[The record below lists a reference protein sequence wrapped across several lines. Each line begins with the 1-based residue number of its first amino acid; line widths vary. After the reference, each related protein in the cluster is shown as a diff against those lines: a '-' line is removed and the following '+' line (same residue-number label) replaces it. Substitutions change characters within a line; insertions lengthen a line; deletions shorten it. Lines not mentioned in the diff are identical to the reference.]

1 MELFVN
7 VYAYALL
14 ALTHA
19 EGAAKLNLIAYVM
32 LRNKSLKLLNYLTR
46 SLYVAGATDTY
57 CNFKHCFSPFFYSF
71 SAALNHGGSY
81 KLDLYNVLPRKAYT
95 PTIVP

>member
-32 LRNKSLKLLNYLTR
+32 LRNKSLKLLN
-46 SLYVAGATDTY
+46 
-57 CNFKHCFSPFFYSF
+57 
-71 SAALNHGGSY
+71 
-81 KLDLYNVLPRKAYT
+81 
-95 PTIVP
+95 